1 MTIDQVRLEELRSEE
16 RRANAEW
23 HEQQRLCDKLSAH
36 WVHLSNQL
44 SKAERDAEIQAEVE
58 RRLNERSAK

>member
-1 MTIDQVRLEELRSEE
+1 MIIDQIRLEELRMEE

-23 HEQQRLCDKLSAH
+23 HEQQRLCDKLSWH

-44 SKAERDAEIQAEVE
+44 SKAEKEAEIESEVQ
-58 RRLNERSAK
+58 RRLQERSAK